1 MQQAD
6 AQFDATASRIANLP
20 FPAVPGAQSNPPDNL
35 ELSANIVS
43 LLQSRNY
50 FDANAKV
57 AHVADDIQKST
68 LNILG

>member
-1 MQQAD
+1 
-6 AQFDATASRIANLP
+6 
-20 FPAVPGAQSNPPDNL
+20 
-35 ELSANIVS
+35 VS